1 MIRRLLSR
9 LARAPLGILPLLP
22 LAGCD
27 VGPDYHKPATA
38 IPPAFTAPGATAPS
52 GTTKS
57 GAAPAPIWPS
67 TDWWTGFGSP
77 DLDRLIA
84 EAKAHNYTVQ
94 GAIAV
99 VEAADAAVR
108 VAGGALLP
116 SVSGGPGATW
126 SQVNAGGSST
136 NGSAVANSNGTITRV
151 GSGVVD
157 TRTYSAQLSA
167 AYEVDFWGKNRA
179 TFDAAEASAMSARY
193 AAQVTALTIIAEVAN
208 TYFSA
213 LAYQDE
219 LEVAQ
224 RNLQAAEDLLK
235 VEQGR
240 LAAGY
245 SSVLDVAQQA
255 ALVAGQRANIPN
267 LVSLERQEVIAL
279 GILVGRPP
287 EEIRINPGTLATI
300 PTPPVA
306 PGLPVDLLRR
316 RPDVA
321 EAEANLVAAVAT
333 TRAARAA
340 LFPSLTLSGSIGW
353 QNGALNGLLAPQSL
367 VINAAA
373 SAVQTLF
380 DNGALSGQVAEDRAR
395 AKEQA
400 DAYQES
406 VLQSYTDVETAL
418 TQLHYT
424 TDQQQ
429 LQEAAVQQ
437 AELAT
442 SVARAQLDAGTTDIT
457 SLLTAQQTQ
466 LADENTL
473 VIVRLARIEA
483 EVALFQALG
492 GGWEQAAPATAHP
505 VPAINPSIIP

>member
-1 MIRRLLSR
+1 VIRRLLCR
-9 LARAPLGILPLLP
+9 LALGPFGILPLLP

-38 IPPAFTAPGATAPS
+38 VPAAFTSPGATTGS
-52 GTTKS
+52 GRN
-57 GAAPAPIWPS
+57 GEGPAPIWPTS
-67 TDWWTGFGSP
+67 NWWEGFGSS
-77 DLDRLIA
+77 DLNRLER
-84 EAKAHNYTVQ
+84 EAIAHNYSVQ
-94 GAIAV
+94 SAIAA

-116 SVSGGPGATW
+116 TVSGSPGASW
-126 SQVNAGGSST
+126 SQVNTSGST
-136 NGSAVANSNGTITRV
+136 GAVVNSNNTITES
-151 GSGVVD
+151 GHGVVD
-157 TRTYSAQLSA
+157 TRTYSATLSA
-167 AYEVDFWGKNRA
+167 SYEIDFWGKNRA
-179 TFDAAEASAMSARY
+179 TFNAAEASAMSARY
-193 AAQVTALTIIAEVAN
+193 AAEVTALTIIADVAN

-219 LEVAQ
+219 LAVAR
-224 RNLQAAEDLLK
+224 RNLAAAEELLK

-255 ALVAGQRANIPN
+255 ALVAGQRATIPN

-287 EEIRINPGTLATI
+287 EEITINPGSLVTTTI
-300 PTPPVA
+300 PPAV
-306 PGLPVDLLRR
+306 PGLPVDMLRR

-321 EAEANLVAAVAT
+321 EAEANLIAAVAT
-333 TRAARAA
+333 TRAARAE

-353 QNGALNGLLAPQSL
+353 ENGAIAGLLTPQSL
-367 VINAAA
+367 VIDAAA

-380 DNGALSGQVAEDRAR
+380 DNGALSGQVAEDRAF

-400 DAYQES
+400 ATYQET
-406 VLQSYTDVETAL
+406 VLQAYTDVETAL
-418 TQLHYT
+418 TQLHYAT
-424 TDQQQ
+424 AQQQ
-429 LQEAAVQQ
+429 LQETAVQQ

-442 SVARAQLDAGTTDIT
+442 RVARAQLDAGTTDIT
-457 SLLTAQQTQ
+457 TLITSQETQ
-466 LADENTL
+466 LTDENTL
-473 VIVRLARIEA
+473 VSVRLARIEA
-483 EVALFQALG
+483 AVALSQALG
-492 GGWEQAAPATAHP
+492 GGWEQTTPATAHP